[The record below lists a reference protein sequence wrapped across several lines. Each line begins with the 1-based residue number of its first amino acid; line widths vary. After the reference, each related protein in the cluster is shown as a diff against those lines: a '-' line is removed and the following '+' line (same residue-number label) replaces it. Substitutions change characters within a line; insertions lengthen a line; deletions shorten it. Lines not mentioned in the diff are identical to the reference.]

1 MKQINFRKNEKIT
14 VGLILLLLCI
24 FFSSTGSGPVTLDIY
39 RNACGYPQSGNIL
52 LPSFSG
58 QISLEEICLYG
69 FGAES
74 GSVCVSDLQVHF

>member
-24 FFSSTGSGPVTLDIY
+24 FLAVLVP
-39 RNACGYPQSGNIL
+39 ACHLGHLQKCMRISAIREYPSPIL
-52 LPSFSG
+52 SG